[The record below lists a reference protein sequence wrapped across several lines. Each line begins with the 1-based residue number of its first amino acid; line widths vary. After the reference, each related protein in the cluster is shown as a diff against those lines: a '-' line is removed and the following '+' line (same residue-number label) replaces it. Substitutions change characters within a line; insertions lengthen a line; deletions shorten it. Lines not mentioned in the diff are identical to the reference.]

1 MTAVTRTTML
11 MLLFL
16 GVLLLI
22 SGIVVILFSILK
34 SRNSAQLN
42 QIQNLEKGHPKCQKA
57 LMNVLQEIQRSL

>member
-57 LMNVLQEIQRSL
+57 LMNVLQEVQRSL